1 MLLIKWLFEKIASKE
16 NKSKKYNDV
25 FKSLMPPPP
34 PVPFQSIINRPE
46 KSSKSTEKKQPKK
59 RAPNKIR
66 SQSVNITVE
75 ELAETQLTASAMPRS
90 QSVKRVKKNNKGETA
105 VHLAVMNEDINQ
117 LKQLLQD
124 PITDVNAK
132 DNAGWT
138 ALHEV
143 K

>member
-1 MLLIKWLFEKIASKE
+1 M
-16 NKSKKYNDV
+16 
-25 FKSLMPPPP
+25 
-34 PVPFQSIINRPE
+34 
-46 KSSKSTEKKQPKK
+46 
-59 RAPNKIR
+59 
-66 SQSVNITVE
+66 NITVE